1 MATRKPSSSPD
12 PQARPHVTRSVLRY
26 FGGKWQIAPWVISH
40 LPAHR
45 VYVEPFGG
53 AASVLLRKPRS
64 RIEVYNDLDE
74 EIVGLFRLLQ
84 DPVQC
89 ARLIRLLRRTP
100 YARAEFER
108 AFAPT
113 ADPLERARRAI
124 VRAYMAFHHEALF
137 NLGKT
142 TFADARHRSG
152 NHCKAHEWASYPRH
166 LVRVCQRLQGVVI
179 ERRDALEVLRAQ
191 DSPDTL
197 FFVDP
202 PYLPSTRSQSGY
214 RHELDHGQHVALLER
229 LLTIRGRAVVAGYP
243 SQLYDQML
251 QGWQRVER
259 PHRAAGSRRPRT
271 EVLWIKPPCQIVPTP
286 ARKRLAVGARRA
298 SITSSQP
305 LEQGEQP

>member
-1 MATRKPSSSPD
+1 MSARKPPSPT
-12 PQARPHVTRSVLRY
+12 PEPERVARSVLRY

-74 EIVGLFRLLQ
+74 EIVGLFRVLQ

-89 ARLIRLLRRTP
+89 AHLVRLLRRTP

-108 AFAPT
+108 AFLRGRT
-113 ADPLERARRAI
+113 PLERAQRAI
-124 VRAYMAFHHEALF
+124 VRAYMSFHHESLF
-137 NLGKT
+137 NPSKT
-142 TFADARHRSG
+142 TFADARHRAG

-166 LVRVCQRLQGVVI
+166 LARVCQRLQGVVI
-179 ERRDALEVLRAQ
+179 ERRDALEVIRAQ

-202 PYLPSTRSQSGY
+202 PYLPSTRSKGGY
-214 RHELDHGQHVALLER
+214 RHELDQAQHVALLER
-229 LLTIRGRAVVAGYP
+229 LLAIRGLAVVAGYP
-243 SQLYDQML
+243 SALYDQML
-251 QGWQRVER
+251 RGWKRVER
-259 PHRAAGSRRPRT
+259 PHRAAGSRRQRT
-271 EVLWIKPPCQIVPTP
+271 EVLWIKPGCQIESTP
-286 ARKRLAVGARRA
+286 ARKRLASSARRA
-298 SITSSQP
+298 SITSPQP
-305 LEQGEQP
+305 PTQ